1 MKRSHDYSLDKV
13 PPQNIEAEEA
23 IISSILIDNDIL
35 DDIVDLLAPQDF
47 YRTAH
52 KEIYRA
58 IQDLY
63 SDNQP
68 VDLITLANR
77 LEEKDK
83 LKNIGGASFLARII
97 DTAPFAVNAKHYAKI
112 IEEKAFRRNII
123 RRSNKI
129 VERCFKDGGSI
140 DEVMDF
146 VEHAIFDELNKKN
159 RTQYFA
165 LNKII
170 DESIRR
176 LEKQEK
182 TLFSGIPSGFKRLDN
197 LTSGF
202 QNSDLIIIAAR
213 PSMGK
218 TAFALNI
225 ARNAAIDA
233 NVPVALF
240 SFEMSKEQLCL
251 RMLCSEAKVSST
263 RLRGGFLTKNDWIR
277 LTKAAEVL
285 SGAPIFIDDSTDM
298 TALDVRAKSRRMKMK
313 ENLGLVIIDY
323 LQLMEF
329 RDPDA
334 RKPERRDLE
343 IAQISRSMKN
353 LAKEL
358 DVPVVALSQLN
369 RMLEQRKDK
378 RPMLS
383 DLRESGALEQDADL
397 VIFIHREDMF
407 QKKGQSSRQGI
418 AEILLTK
425 HRNGETGIVELAF
438 ISENARFENLAVGY

>member
-1 MKRSHDYSLDKV
+1 MKKRHVDSLTKV

-23 IISSILIDNDIL
+23 IISSILIDNEIL
-35 DDIVDLLAPQDF
+35 NDIVELLSPEDF

-58 IQDLY
+58 IQYLY
-63 SDNQP
+63 TNNQP
-68 VDLITLANR
+68 VDLITLTNR
-77 LEEKDK
+77 LQEKDK
-83 LKNIGGASFLARII
+83 LKSIGGASFLAKIV
-97 DTAPFAVNAKHYAKI
+97 DTSPLAVNARHYAKI
-112 IEEKAFRRNII
+112 IEEKAFLRNII
-123 RRSNKI
+123 RRSYKI
-129 VERCFKDGGSI
+129 VERCFKDGGSV
-140 DEVMDF
+140 DEVVDF
-146 VEHAIFDELNKKN
+146 VEHSIFDELTRKNK
-159 RTQYFA
+159 TQYFA
-165 LNKII
+165 LNTII
-170 DESIRR
+170 FESIRL

-182 TLFSGIPSGFKRLDN
+182 TLFSGIPSGFDRLDS

-225 ARNAAIDA
+225 ARNAAIES
-233 NVPVALF
+233 NIPVAFF

-251 RMLCSEAKVSST
+251 RMLCSEAKVSSS
-263 RLRGGFLTKNDWIR
+263 RLRGRFLTKNDWVR
-277 LTKAAEVL
+277 LNKAGEVL
-285 SGAPIFIDDSTDM
+285 SDAPIFIDDSTDM

-334 RKPERRDLE
+334 RRPERRDLE
-343 IAQISRSMKN
+343 IAQISRSLKN

-358 DVPVVALSQLN
+358 NIPVLALSQLN

-397 VIFIHREDMF
+397 VIFIHRDDMF
-407 QKKGQSSRQGI
+407 PNIDQRSKQGI
-418 AEILLTK
+418 AEILLSK
-425 HRNGETGIVELAF
+425 HRNGETGNLELAF